1 MDFYVVF
8 PAKEACVADRLTSQT
23 PDQEVR
29 GSSIARRVVS
39 FHKELYF
46 NLPLFSQVYKW
57 VQPCDGLATRPGGV
71 AVLQGMLH
79 ANETG
84 ISSGH
89 LAFGS
94 CAPLPSFCTLHIG
107 NVFPSLVIN
116 PSINIRHSNSKRR
129 NLFFL
134 GYRDLT
140 VFFVSA
146 KN

>member
-1 MDFYVVF
+1 
-8 PAKEACVADRLTSQT
+8 
-23 PDQEVR
+23 
-29 GSSIARRVVS
+29 
-39 FHKELYF
+39 
-46 NLPLFSQVYKW
+46 
-57 VQPCDGLATRPGGV
+57 
-71 AVLQGMLH
+71 MLH

-140 VFFVSA
+140 VFFCVCQELNKFSWYQTLM
-146 KN
+146 KNSVLQTFFTVWSTLLVDPMCMIWFFGPRKESVMIFHSPFCFLK

>member
-71 AVLQGMLH
+71 AILLGMLH
-79 ANETG
+79 TKK
-84 ISSGH
+84 SGVNSGRLGLWLVCTFTFH
-89 LAFGS
+89 
-94 CAPLPSFCTLHIG
+94 LPSRKS
-107 NVFPSLVIN
+107 SLLSLARLRVQD
-116 PSINIRHSNSKRR
+116 
-129 NLFFL
+129 L
-134 GYRDLT
+134 GSLDLIAT
-140 VFFVSA
+140 AWSGL
-146 KN
+146 